1 MTRRLIFAVFAALAL
16 YAAVTSLVII
26 QEEEVALLTELGRP
40 EKTLNQAGLALKW
53 PDPIQSVIKLDR
65 RLQSLSTKATEYL
78 TADKENIFAG
88 AFVLWRIKAP
98 LVFVESVRDSAKAE
112 LRIDDL
118 VQSTLGS
125 ELSRQP
131 LGALLND
138 TEGSRILESMD
149 RVLASVRP
157 QALRDFGIEIVDVQL
172 NQLSF
177 PDQNLRSAYNRMRAE
192 REQLA
197 KRYRAEGEEEAAKI
211 IAQTDKEVR
220 ELLATTYRDTE
231 ALRGQAQAEAMAI
244 YASAYE
250 QAPEFFELT
259 RTLETYRKILGDNA
273 TLILSKDT
281 PLFRYLDGAPE
292 PQQ

>member
-1 MTRRLIFAVFAALAL
+1 MTRRLVFAIAVALAL
-16 YAAVTSLVII
+16 YASVTSLVII

-40 EKTLNQAGLALKW
+40 EKTLDQAGLAFKW

-88 AFVLWRIKAP
+88 AFVLWRIRAP

-138 TEGSRILESMD
+138 RDGSRISESMD

-244 YASAYE
+244 YARAYE

-259 RTLETYRKILGDNA
+259 RTLETYQKILGPDA
-273 TLILSKDT
+273 TLILSKDA
-281 PLFRYLDGAPE
+281 PLFRYLDGVPE
-292 PQQ
+292 QKQ

>member
-1 MTRRLIFAVFAALAL
+1 MTRRLVIAIAVALAL
-16 YAAVTSLVII
+16 YAGVTSLVII

-40 EKTLNQAGLALKW
+40 EKTLDQAGLAFKW

-88 AFVLWRIKAP
+88 AFVLWRIRAP
-98 LVFVESVRDSAKAE
+98 LVFVESVRDSTKAE

-138 TEGSRILESMD
+138 RDGSRISESMD

-244 YASAYE
+244 YARAYE

-259 RTLETYRKILGDNA
+259 RTLETYQKILGPEA

-281 PLFRYLDGAPE
+281 PLFRYLDGVPE
-292 PQQ
+292 RKQ

>member
-1 MTRRLIFAVFAALAL
+1 MTRRLVFAIAVALAL
-16 YAAVTSLVII
+16 YASVTSLVII

-40 EKTLNQAGLALKW
+40 EKTLDQAGLAFKW

-88 AFVLWRIKAP
+88 AFVLWRIRAP

-131 LGALLND
+131 LGALLNGRD
-138 TEGSRILESMD
+138 GSRISESMD

-244 YASAYE
+244 YARAYE

-259 RTLETYRKILGDNA
+259 RTLETYQKILGPDA
-273 TLILSKDT
+273 TLILSKDA
-281 PLFRYLDGAPE
+281 PLFRYLDGVPE
-292 PQQ
+292 QKQ